1 MKGLEVDSGSVVQE
15 ALRLQPQA
23 VEQGCL
29 LAQLYMMRGQL
40 EDALETAAALREAAP
55 QVQRP
60 INPYRSCNT
69 KGSHQTPVV

>member
-1 MKGLEVDSGSVVQE
+1 MNTSWADWITAVQE

-40 EDALETAAALREAAP
+40 EDALEIAAALREAAP
-55 QVQRP
+55 QVKLSRYTFLLCIP
-60 INPYRSCNT
+60 GGPAL
-69 KGSHQTPVV
+69 